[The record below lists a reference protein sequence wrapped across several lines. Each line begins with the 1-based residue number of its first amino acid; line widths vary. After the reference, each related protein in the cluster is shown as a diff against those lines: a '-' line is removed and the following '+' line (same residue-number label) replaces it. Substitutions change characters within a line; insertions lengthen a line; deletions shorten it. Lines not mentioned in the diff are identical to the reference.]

1 MKTVDARDLQHHLG
15 SYLDQVAAGETLEI
29 RRRRKVMAR
38 ILPCVAEDPAE
49 PWPDV
54 SARLA
59 AVYPDGEVSPGA
71 SDILYRDRG
80 D

>member
-54 SARLA
+54 GARLA
-59 AVYPDGEVSPGA
+59 SIYPEGDVVPGA
-71 SDILYRDRG
+71 SDLLYQDRG